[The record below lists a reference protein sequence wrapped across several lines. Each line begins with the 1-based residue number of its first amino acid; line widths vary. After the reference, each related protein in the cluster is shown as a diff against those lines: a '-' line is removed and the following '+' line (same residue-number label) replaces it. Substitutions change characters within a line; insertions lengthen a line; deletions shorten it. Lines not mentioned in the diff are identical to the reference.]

1 MKEFVASELEAGD
14 LERFV
19 QYCSDFG
26 KSYINKSAFKARL
39 WQWKQS
45 DKFIK
50 ENSWNPRA
58 HYKLAHNKFS
68 DWTHKEYNNLLG
80 YAQPAEKQAKNI
92 ARMSNTAT
100 VAAAID
106 WRDYGLVSPVADQGQ
121 CGSDWAFAAVSAM
134 EGAYGVQQGT
144 FTELSV
150 QQALDCTGSAASC
163 KGGTMS
169 LNFDYYKE
177 NKAMAAADYPYNSDL
192 AMRGDCLYDEAK
204 ATSCQVD
211 SYTFADEGDIDM
223 MKKALS
229 HQPVATSLNADC
241 QSFMYYSSGVYDDES
256 CDPAVL
262 NHAVT
267 LVGYGQEEGG
277 DYWIVKNSWSSA
289 WGEEGYIRVAV
300 KPGQGISGIQR
311 TAVWTVLK

>member
-14 LERFV
+14 MERFV

-50 ENSWNPRA
+50 ENSWNARA

-68 DWTHKEYNNLLG
+68 DWTAKEYNMLLG
-80 YAQPAEKQAKNI
+80 YAQPAEKQAKNV
-92 ARMSNTAT
+92 ARMSNTAA
-100 VAAAID
+100 VAASID
-106 WRDYGLVSPVADQGQ
+106 WREYGLVSPVGNQGQ
-121 CGSDWAFAAVSAM
+121 CGSDWAFATIGAL
-134 EGAYGVQQGT
+134 EGAYGVQQGK

-150 QQALDCTGSAASC
+150 QQALDCTGQATGC
-163 KGGTMS
+163 KGGTATQA
-169 LNFDYYKE
+169 FDYYKK
-177 NKAMAAADYPYNSDL
+177 NKAMAAADYPYNSDY
-192 AMRGDCLYDEAK
+192 AERGECKYDEAK

-211 SYTFADEGDIDM
+211 SYTYADSGDIDM

-229 HQPVATSLNADC
+229 HQPIGTSLDAAC
-241 QSFMYYSSGVYDDES
+241 QTLQFYKSGVWDDET
-256 CDPAVL
+256 CDPSVL

-267 LVGYGQEEGG
+267 LVGYGTEKGG
-277 DYWIVKNSWSSA
+277 EYWIAKNSWSSS
-289 WGEEGYIRVAV
+289 WGEDGYFRVAI
-300 KPGQGISGIQR
+300 KPGVGIAGIQS